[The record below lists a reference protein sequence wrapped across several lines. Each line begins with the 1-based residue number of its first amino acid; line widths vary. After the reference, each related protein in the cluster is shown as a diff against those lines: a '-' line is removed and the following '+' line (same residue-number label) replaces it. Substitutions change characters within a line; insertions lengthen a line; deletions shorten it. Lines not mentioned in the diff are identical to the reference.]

1 MALRSIR
8 HALLTIIRVVTITAI
23 VGSCAHFVSPPG
35 PAIPDRPGY
44 TDGPASMPMGAFQ
57 LEAGYTYDRAGT
69 VTYSS
74 IGETLLRIGV
84 GAQSELRLFGNS
96 YAIRSTDGA
105 PTLYG
110 MEDPKIGFKT
120 SVHAKPDSVH
130 SLTPNIAVL
139 AALTLPAGGDAFR
152 SAHVQ
157 PEAKLAANWT
167 TPSPFSVYS
176 NVAAGRVYDG
186 REWGERGWVS
196 VALWYSVNP
205 KVSVFGEEISVRRLG
220 GSASPS
226 NDVDAG
232 VTYLIND
239 RFQLDLR
246 AGHGFGSASGTE
258 RFIGAGF
265 ARRW

>member
-1 MALRSIR
+1 MI
-8 HALLTIIRVVTITAI
+8 VTTA
-23 VGSCAHFVSPPG
+23 GGCANFVSPPG

-44 TDGPASMPMGAFQ
+44 TDGPAAIPMGAFQ
-57 LEAGYTYDRAGT
+57 VEAGYTYDRAGT
-69 VTYSS
+69 VTYST

-110 MEDPKIGFKT
+110 LEDPKIGIKT
-120 SVHAKPDSVH
+120 NVYSKPDSVH
-130 SLTPNIAVL
+130 SLIPNVAVL
-139 AALTLPAGGDAFR
+139 AAVTLPAGGDAFR
-152 SAHVQ
+152 AAHAQ

-186 REWGERGWVS
+186 RKWGERGWVS

-205 KVSVFGEEISVRRLG
+205 RVSVFGEEISVRRLG

-232 VTYLIND
+232 ITYLIND
-239 RFQLDLR
+239 RFQLDFR
-246 AGHGFGSASGTE
+246 AGHGFESASGSE
-258 RFIGAGF
+258 RFVGAGF
-265 ARRW
+265 ASRW